1 MMKFAFSFKTSKN
14 QSTVSSPQS
23 AINNLQSAVNKEE
36 NNYQTILKHNHLIL
50 FPINRD

>member
-14 QSTVSSPQS
+14 QSAVSSP
-23 AINNLQSAVNKEE
+23 QSAVNKEE

>member
-36 NNYQTILKHNHLIL
+36 NNYQTIITQWQPDLTCIG
-50 FPINRD
+50 